1 MIYDE
6 NDYRDDDVVDD
17 IDYNYYSLL
26 FFLFLCQ
33 KLSVVGENKDAIK
46 QLSTPLDQLIKF
58 VACSSQPLV
67 TITLRLLFNMSF
79 DKVRKKQ
86 V

>member
-26 FFLFLCQ
+26 FF
-33 KLSVVGENKDAIK
+33 I
-46 QLSTPLDQLIKF
+46 PLLETQ
-58 VACSSQPLV
+58 CSW
-67 TITLRLLFNMSF
+67 
-79 DKVRKKQ
+79 
-86 V
+86 